1 MPTCFEMITF
11 RPLHGTPGRKAKSL
25 YRAACAISTILLA
38 STMAM
43 AQPQPTAGETLRF
56 AVESEPVNY
65 DCQANVAVSF
75 LHSVAPSYSTLLKF
89 DAANYPRITGD
100 LAESWSISPDKL
112 TYSFKLRPNVLF
124 HDGASLTSSDV
135 KATYQRI
142 LQPPP
147 GIISARQ
154 SDYVSINAI
163 DTPDPLTIA
172 FHLQRPDAAMLAKF
186 ASPWN
191 CIYQG
196 AKLAADPRFPQTHIL
211 GTGPFVFAEHKKGES
226 WTGRRWDRYFQPGK
240 PYLDGYEAD
249 FMNGPSAVKAMQ
261 AGQVMAGFRSFTP
274 AERDEL
280 ETTLGD
286 RINVQESP
294 WLMNTMLVFNAKQA
308 PFDDARVRRA
318 LSLAVDRWSM
328 SMANTLSHS
337 TVLKHVGGLMRPGFA
352 MATPE
357 ATLATLPGFSHDIA
371 ASREEARRLLAEAG
385 VPNLKITV
393 ISRDISNAYGPSA
406 DPIIDAWRSIGV
418 TANEVRLSAK
428 DYQLAVQSGHF
439 AVALDLGGDAFDDPT
454 MQLAKYVSNAPSN
467 NAHSVDPTL
476 DNLYVAQA
484 TSTDPQQRAK
494 IVREF
499 EQRALTEAYSVPIL
513 WWNRVV
519 VTSASVKGWNMTPSP
534 YIGQDL
540 ADVWIDRQVIGTKA
554 PPPATEPSSRHA
566 SGIVPPAPV
575 STAALAIPAQ
585 EASPASTNAAKPVAL
600 PASIAL
606 PQSLPAP
613 TEATRRDVPATPP
626 ALSASPA
633 LALAGSR

>member
-1 MPTCFEMITF
+1 MPTCNEMITF
-11 RPLHGTPGRKAKSL
+11 RHLPKTSGKTAKSL
-25 YRAACAISTILLA
+25 YRVAGAIGTALLA
-38 STMAM
+38 STVAM
-43 AQPQPTAGETLRF
+43 AQPQPTQGETLRF
-56 AVESEPVNY
+56 AVELEPVNY
-65 DCQANVAVSF
+65 DCQANVSVSF

-89 DAANYPRITGD
+89 DTANYPRISGD
-100 LAESWSISPDKL
+100 LAESWNVSPDKL

-124 HDGASLTSSDV
+124 HDGVALTSSDV
-135 KATYQRI
+135 KASYQRI

-147 GIISARQ
+147 GIISARRA
-154 SDYVSINAI
+154 DYASISAI

-196 AKLAADPRFPQTHIL
+196 ARLAADPRFPQTHVM
-211 GTGPFVFAEHKKGES
+211 GTGPFVFVEHKKGES

-240 PYLDGYEAD
+240 PYLDGYEAS
-249 FMNGPSAVKAMQ
+249 FMSGASTVKAMQ

-274 AERDEL
+274 AERDQL

-286 RINVQESP
+286 RINVQEAP
-294 WLMNTMLVFNAKQA
+294 WLMNTMLVFNARQA
-308 PFDDARVRRA
+308 PFNDARVRRA
-318 LSLAVDRWSM
+318 LSLAIDRWA
-328 SMANTLSHS
+328 MAAALSHD

-385 VPNLKITV
+385 LHNLKITV
-393 ISRDISNAYGPSA
+393 ISRDIPNAYGPSA

-428 DYQLAVQSGHF
+428 DWQLALQSGQF
-439 AVALDLGGDAFDDPT
+439 AVAFDLGGDAFDDPSL
-454 MQLAKYVSNAPSN
+454 QLAKYVSSSPSN
-467 NAHSVDPTL
+467 NAHSVDPAL
-476 DNLYVAQA
+476 DNLYNDQA
-484 TSTDPQQRAK
+484 ASTDPQQRTR

-499 EQRALTEAYSVPIL
+499 EQRALTEAYSVPVL

-519 VTSASVKGWNMTPSP
+519 VTAASVKGWNMTPSP

-540 ADVWIDRQVIGTKA
+540 ADVWIDHQVVGTMA
-554 PPPATEPSSRHA
+554 PPPAIVSPSSHA
-566 SGIVPPAPV
+566 SLLVPPAPV
-575 STAALAIPAQ
+575 SPSALVNPA
-585 EASPASTNAAKPVAL
+585 
-600 PASIAL
+600 
-606 PQSLPAP
+606 
-613 TEATRRDVPATPP
+613 RD
-626 ALSASPA
+626 ASPA
-633 LALAGSR
+633 LTNVAAPATLPASVTPSHS